1 MHHTFA
7 RNLFLCS
14 LEGLHPS
21 DAVQGTPPTSILQ
34 RKNGLCIYEDTTCGR
49 YGTSQRASRI

>member
-1 MHHTFA
+1 MPPPFA

-21 DAVQGTPPTSILQ
+21 DAVQGF
-34 RKNGLCIYEDTTCGR
+34 GC
-49 YGTSQRASRI
+49 SQQVFCNAKEADVYLTIP

>member
-21 DAVQGTPPTSILQ
+21 DAVQGFGCSQQAFCSASDVLYR
-34 RKNGLCIYEDTTCGR
+34 RKHCWRYEA
-49 YGTSQRASRI
+49 SQRASRI